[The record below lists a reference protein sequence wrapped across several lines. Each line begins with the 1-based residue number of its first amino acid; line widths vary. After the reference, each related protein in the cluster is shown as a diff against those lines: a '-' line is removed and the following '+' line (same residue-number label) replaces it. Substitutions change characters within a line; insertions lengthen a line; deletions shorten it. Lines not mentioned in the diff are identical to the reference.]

1 MHPAVFSSVSPPQK
15 RRFLGLALVTIAAV
29 YFLIL
34 VGGSVR
40 ASGAGMGCPD
50 WPLCFGQFIPPTSEA
65 QLPPDW
71 RVTYADR
78 GYDTADFDP
87 VKTWTEYINRLVG
100 AVIGLLVIA
109 TAIAAWSYRRPDPA
123 VFWAALGA
131 VFFVGLNGWI
141 GSQVVASNLRPVM
154 ISMHM
159 LLAFVVQMC
168 LIYAVVRAW
177 APAMALPEDSIRE
190 GQTPEAK
197 SRKQLPGWFKA
208 LVLWTLVALTVQI
221 FLGIQIRE
229 SVDLISR
236 FSTELTRDQWIEAV
250 PWIFYVHR
258 SFSWVVLG
266 LCGWLLWRVHQSPL
280 RYSAAGPALHMLVA
294 LVIFEMLLGASLNY
308 LGFPLVAQPVHLLAA
323 HLIFGLLW
331 FLWVLLAVSERQ
343 SDTSRSV
350 MRPPP
355 AVSPLSS

>member
-1 MHPAVFSSVSPPQK
+1 MTAQPASETSRGLVSPSQK
-15 RRFLGLALVTIAAV
+15 QRFLGLALITIAAV

-34 VGGSVR
+34 VGGTVR

-100 AVIGLLVIA
+100 VVIGLLVIA
-109 TAIAAWSYRRPDPA
+109 TAVAAWPYRRADAA
-123 VFWAALGA
+123 VFWSATGAL
-131 VFFVGLNGWI
+131 FFVGLNGWI

-154 ISMHM
+154 ISLHM
-159 LLAFVVQMC
+159 LLAFFVQMF
-168 LIYAVVRAW
+168 LIYAAVRAW
-177 APAMALPEDSIRE
+177 APSLGGGPVNNRS
-190 GQTPEAK
+190 Q
-197 SRKQLPGWFKA
+197 QLPSWFKT

-236 FSTELTRDQWIEAV
+236 FATDLSRDEWIDAV

-258 SFSWVVLG
+258 SFSWVILG
-266 LCGWLLWRVHQSPL
+266 LCGWLLWRVYQSPL
-280 RYSAAGPALHMLVA
+280 RHSSAGPALQVLVG
-294 LVIFEMLLGASLNY
+294 LVVFEMLLGAALNY
-308 LGFPLVAQPVHLLAA
+308 LGFPLIAQPVHLLAA

-331 FLWVLLAVSERQ
+331 FLWALLKVTQQQGSTAAP
-343 SDTSRSV
+343 TPRSPSV
-350 MRPPP
+350 
-355 AVSPLSS
+355 VSPLSS

>member
-1 MHPAVFSSVSPPQK
+1 MTATNMRAMQPASVSTPKK
-15 RRFLGLALVTIAAV
+15 RRFLALALITIAAV

-50 WPLCFGQFIPPTSEA
+50 WPLCFGQLIPPTSEA

-100 AVIGLLVIA
+100 VVIGLLVIA
-109 TAIAAWSYRRPDPA
+109 TAAAAWPYRRADAA
-123 VFWAALGA
+123 VFWSAVGAL
-131 VFFVGLNGWI
+131 FFVGLNGWI

-159 LLAFVVQMC
+159 LLAFFVQMF
-168 LIYAVVRAW
+168 LIYAAVRAW
-177 APAMALPEDSIRE
+177 APSLGGLRANNHGE
-190 GQTPEAK
+190 
-197 SRKQLPGWFKA
+197 QLPSWFKG

-236 FSTELTRDQWIEAV
+236 LSTDLSRDQWIEAV

-280 RYSAAGPALHMLVA
+280 RHSAAGPALRLLVA
-294 LVIFEMLLGASLNY
+294 LVVFEMLLGAALNY
-308 LGFPLVAQPVHLLAA
+308 LGFPLIAQPAHLLAA

-331 FLWVLLAVSERQ
+331 FLWALLKVTQQQGSTAAPTPRAP
-343 SDTSRSV
+343 SV
-350 MRPPP
+350 
-355 AVSPLSS
+355 VSPLSS

>member
-1 MHPAVFSSVSPPQK
+1 MTVQPAIAAGHLSVSPSQR
-15 RRFLGLALVTIAAV
+15 RRFLGLALITIAAV

-34 VGGSVR
+34 VGGTVR

-100 AVIGLLVIA
+100 VVIGLLVIA
-109 TAIAAWSYRRPDPA
+109 TAAAAWPYRRADGA
-123 VFWAALGA
+123 VFWSALGA
-131 VFFVGLNGWI
+131 FFFVGLNGWI

-159 LLAFVVQMC
+159 LLAFFVQMF
-168 LIYAVVRAW
+168 LIYAAVRAW
-177 APAMALPEDSIRE
+177 APSLAASPSAGLRALP
-190 GQTPEAK
+190 A
-197 SRKQLPGWFKA
+197 WFRG
-208 LVLWTLVALTVQI
+208 LVLWTLGALTVQI

-236 FSTELTRDQWIEAV
+236 LATDLSRDQWIDAV

-280 RYSAAGPALHMLVA
+280 RHSSAGPALYVLVA

-308 LGFPLVAQPVHLLAA
+308 LGFPRVAQPVHLLAA

-331 FLWVLLAVSERQ
+331 FLWALLRVAERSAYPTNNPRQ
-343 SDTSRSV
+343 SSV
-350 MRPPP
+350 V
-355 AVSPLSS
+355 VSPLSS

>member
-1 MHPAVFSSVSPPQK
+1 MTATNMRAMQPASASTPQK
-15 RRFLGLALVTIAAV
+15 RRFLALALITIAAV

-100 AVIGLLVIA
+100 VVIGLLVIA
-109 TAIAAWSYRRPDPA
+109 TAAAAWPYRRADTA
-123 VFWAALGA
+123 VFWSAVGAL
-131 VFFVGLNGWI
+131 FFVGLNGWI

-159 LLAFVVQMC
+159 LLAFFVQMF
-168 LIYAVVRAW
+168 LIYAAVRAW
-177 APAMALPEDSIRE
+177 APSLGGLRANNH
-190 GQTPEAK
+190 GQ
-197 SRKQLPGWFKA
+197 QLPSWFKG
-208 LVLWTLVALTVQI
+208 LVLWTLLALTVQI

-236 FSTELTRDQWIEAV
+236 LSTDLSRDQWIEAV

-280 RYSAAGPALHMLVA
+280 RHSAAGPALRLLVA
-294 LVIFEMLLGASLNY
+294 LVVFEMLLGAALNY
-308 LGFPLVAQPVHLLAA
+308 LGFPLIAQPAHLLAA

-331 FLWVLLAVSERQ
+331 FLWALLKVTQQQGSTAAPTPRAP
-343 SDTSRSV
+343 SV
-350 MRPPP
+350 
-355 AVSPLSS
+355 VSPLSS

>member
-1 MHPAVFSSVSPPQK
+1 MTATNMRAMQPASVSTPQK
-15 RRFLGLALVTIAAV
+15 RRFLALALITIAAV

-100 AVIGLLVIA
+100 VVIGLLVIA
-109 TAIAAWSYRRPDPA
+109 TAAAAWPYRRADAA
-123 VFWAALGA
+123 VFWSAVGAL
-131 VFFVGLNGWI
+131 FFVGLNGWI

-159 LLAFVVQMC
+159 LLAFFVQMF
-168 LIYAVVRAW
+168 LIYAAVRAW
-177 APAMALPEDSIRE
+177 APSLGGLRANNH
-190 GQTPEAK
+190 GQ
-197 SRKQLPGWFKA
+197 QLPSWFKG
-208 LVLWTLVALTVQI
+208 LVLWTLLALTVQI

-236 FSTELTRDQWIEAV
+236 LSDDLSRDQWIEAV

-280 RYSAAGPALHMLVA
+280 RHSSAGPALRLLVA
-294 LVIFEMLLGASLNY
+294 LVVFEMLLGAALNY
-308 LGFPLVAQPVHLLAA
+308 LGFPLIAQPAHLLAA

-331 FLWVLLAVSERQ
+331 FLWALLKVTQQQGSTAAPTPRAP
-343 SDTSRSV
+343 SV
-350 MRPPP
+350 
-355 AVSPLSS
+355 VSPLSS